1 MSQAAPLVVLNLLYL
16 TIGIGLLSLVGATGS
31 WRTLLVRGG
40 IAYMVGVA
48 VAGILAAHLAL
59 IGVAVDLRVVALVAG
74 ILLAVATLRLR
85 LATPSG
91 ARREARL
98 PFRTEA
104 WLVAAAAVLG
114 SVAVLAQASRAFAV
128 RPLIEWDAWA
138 IWATKSRGLFEFG
151 GASTPV
157 FNDPA
162 YAPLQHPLLLPAL
175 EAIGF
180 RTIGAFEATAI
191 EAQMIAIALGF
202 AAAFSSLLSRRVP
215 VEVLAPSL
223 FAILAAPLVI
233 VQLSSSLADVPLAF
247 FVALGITGL
256 GLWMLTGE
264 RWILACAVLF
274 LGAATL
280 TKPEGALFVFAGMV
294 ATLASLAVSAR
305 RRLREVAVAAGAVI
319 AIVLPWW
326 IYVRAAGLATAG
338 YQLGDF
344 IDPAYARSQLER
356 AAPAAEELARLVMN
370 DGWGYLPALTGV
382 GIVAAILAARLDLA
396 IFVLSWLGVSF
407 LGLVLAFVVYRQ
419 PLELILTWAGLRS
432 VTTLVLTGGALAP
445 LLAGE
450 AWRLVLAK
458 VDRPVDVSTHRYAD
472 SAPAG
477 G

>member
-256 GLWMLTGE
+256 GLW
-264 RWILACAVLF
+264 
-274 LGAATL
+274 
-280 TKPEGALFVFAGMV
+280 
-294 ATLASLAVSAR
+294 SLAVSAR

-356 AAPAAEELARLVMN
+356 AGPAAEELARLVMN

-396 IFVLSWLGVSF
+396 TFVLSWLGVSF